1 MDGFGRESY
10 QQGEFVKNKTYV
22 IAFIVT
28 LWIFSPYPAGA
39 APYLPVDHM
48 VYDFL
53 ERMET
58 LGIIPLSRLGIR
70 PTTRTYAAR
79 LLAEVYKMRERLS
92 RIDREELE
100 YILDEFRHDLPTCF
114 RLESPENHRPLP
126 RLPKFLNFL
135 YYNRQNLY
143 SSVSEN
149 HTLFLDPVIV
159 RSTTRRDSSNNPEEN
174 EVNVAGNGFVIRGT
188 VGEHVGYFVDVRD
201 SQEWGSRTYHGGWK
215 PPGIGWYAQKG
226 DHAEFDETHAHITY
240 QNGHF
245 LISWGRG
252 ENIWGR
258 GRSGTLA
265 LSDYSPPYDQLRFE
279 VGFWRLRF
287 NYLLGEIKQY
297 PQISK
302 IRYENPMGSNQF
314 VASQKYIAAHRM
326 EIDIFKNLSVGLYE
340 VVIYGDRFEFSYANP
355 VNFLRG
361 AEHYNRDHDN
371 ATLGA
376 DFRFIR
382 SGVSVYGDFFID
394 DIMTKKIGTDW
405 WGNKFGMQI
414 GLYTVEPFGLEGFDT
429 RLEYTRIKPWVY
441 THKYPINTYTH
452 YGDGLGYFSG
462 PNSDVFFVEMRK
474 RFTSRLETMFVFTRK
489 RHGANFPD
497 RNIGGDISQGR
508 QPEGTTSSRFIDG
521 IMTETTSAGLG
532 LSFEIAR
539 NLFFNGEYALEN
551 NGDESINVFTISF
564 ALNGVE

>member
-1 MDGFGRESY
+1 M
-10 QQGEFVKNKTYV
+10 QV
-22 IAFIVT
+22 IALIIT
-28 LWIFSPYPAGA
+28 IWIFSPCPVGA
-39 APYLPVDHM
+39 SPYLPVNHR

-58 LGIIPLSRLGIR
+58 LGIIPLSRLGMR
-70 PTTRTYAAR
+70 PTTRTYAAG
-79 LLAEVYKMRERLS
+79 LLAEVYKKRERLS
-92 RIDREELE
+92 RVDREELK
-100 YILDEFRHDLPTCF
+100 YILEEFRHDLPPNF
-114 RLESPENHRPLP
+114 RLESPADHGPLP
-126 RLPKFLNFL
+126 RLPKFLYFL
-135 YYNRQNLY
+135 YHNRQNLY
-143 SSVSEN
+143 SSVSEDY
-149 HTLFLDPVIV
+149 TLFLDPVIV

-174 EVNVAGNGFVIRGT
+174 EVNIAGNGFILRGT

-201 SQEWGSRTYHGGWK
+201 SYEWGSRKYNGGWK

-226 DHAEFDETHAHITY
+226 DHAEFDETHAHLTY
-240 QNGHF
+240 QNGPF

-252 ENIWGR
+252 ENVWGR
-258 GRSGTLA
+258 GKSGTLA

-279 VGFWRLRF
+279 VSFWRLRF

-297 PQISK
+297 PQILK
-302 IRYENPMGSNQF
+302 IRYENPVSSNQF
-314 VASQKYIAAHRM
+314 VASQKYIAAHRV
-326 EIDIFKNLSVGLYE
+326 EIDFLKNLSVGLYE
-340 VVIYGDRFEFSYANP
+340 VVIFGDRFEFSYANP

-371 ATLGA
+371 AALGA

-405 WGNKFGMQI
+405 YGNKFGMQF
-414 GLYTVEPFGLEGFDT
+414 GLYSVEPFGLDGFDT
-429 RLEYTRIKPWVY
+429 RVEYTRIDPWVY

-462 PNSDVFFVEMRK
+462 PNSDVFFVEIRK
-474 RFTSRLETMFVFTRK
+474 RFTRRLETGFVFTRK

-497 RNIGGDISQGR
+497 RNIGGDILQGGA
-508 QPEGTTSSRFIDG
+508 PEGTTSSRFLDG
-521 IMTETTSAGLG
+521 IITETTSAGLG

-539 NLFFNGEYALEN
+539 NLFFKGEYALEN
-551 NGDESINVFTISF
+551 NGGERINVFTISF